1 MENGLSTLVGRVFQQ
16 FLNFTHITMDHSQIQ
31 WAEILVEG
39 HVGEVIIN
47 VEEESVGN
55 VDRGFLIGDPVK
67 FIWNYFDSGTIGL
80 VSGLFERRM
89 HGVVGS

>member
-1 MENGLSTLVGRVFQQ
+1 
-16 FLNFTHITMDHSQIQ
+16 MDHSQIQ

-67 FIWNYFDSGTIGL
+67 FIYKKEEQETRKFSKDGIFL
-80 VSGLFERRM
+80 IILK
-89 HGVVGS
+89 GSKIDAQ